1 MLNRLFG
8 RKPEKRR
15 AEALYRDVVSAA
27 RAPHLYAELGV
38 PDTVEGRFEMI
49 ILHCALVVL
58 TLKPVDSDAAR
69 SLSQA
74 LFDTM
79 FDDFDAGMREMGV
92 GDSGV
97 GKKIRFMAEGFYGRA
112 EALRDAIDSPDPEQ
126 LQAVLSRNAFNAAAD
141 DPRAPSLALYVN
153 SAVAGLNGQG
163 GSALLDGAVPAFP
176 TV

>member
-8 RKPEKRR
+8 KKPEKAR
-15 AEALYRDVVSAA
+15 AEALYRHVVAAA
-27 RAPHLYAELGV
+27 RTPDLYAGLGV

-58 TLKPVDSDAAR
+58 QLQALENEEAR
-69 SLSQA
+69 KLSQA

-79 FDDFDAGMREMGV
+79 FDDFDAAMREMGV

-112 EALRDAIDSPDPEQ
+112 EALRLAAGDEDPAQ
-126 LQAVLSRNAFNAAAD
+126 LQTVLARNVYNADGEDA
-141 DPRAPSLALYVN
+141 RAPALALYVN
-153 SAVAGLNGQG
+153 SAIDRLDAQG
-163 GSALLDGAVPAFP
+163 GAALLDGAQPDFPAP
-176 TV
+176 

>member
-8 RKPEKRR
+8 RKPEKLR
-15 AEALYRDVVSAA
+15 AEALYRDVVAAA
-27 RAPHLYAELGV
+27 RRPGFYARLGV

-58 TLKPVDSDAAR
+58 TLKSEEGEDPTR
-69 SLSQA
+69 LSQA

-79 FDDFDAGMREMGV
+79 FDDFDAAMREMGV

-112 EALRDAIDSPDPEQ
+112 EALREAARHDQPDE
-126 LQAVLSRNAFNAAAD
+126 LQAVLARNVFNAEPD
-141 DPRAPSLALYVN
+141 DPRAPALALYVN
-153 SAVAGLNGQG
+153 SAFQALQAQG
-163 GSALLDGAVPAFP
+163 GAALIGGLSPAFP
-176 TV
+176 AV

>member
-1 MLNRLFG
+1 MWNRLFG

-15 AEALYRDVVSAA
+15 AEALYRDVVTAA
-27 RAPHLYAELGV
+27 RAPHLYADLGV

-58 TLKPVDSDAAR
+58 TLKPVDSKPAR
-69 SLSQA
+69 ALSQA

-79 FDDFDAGMREMGV
+79 FDDFDAAMREMGV

-112 EALRDAIDSPDPEQ
+112 EALRDAIDSAGPGQ
-126 LQAVLSRNAFNAAAD
+126 LQTVLARNVFNGHAD
-141 DPRAPSLALYVN
+141 DPRAPGLALYVN
-153 SAVAGLNGQG
+153 AAHAALTGQG
-163 GSALLDGAVPAFP
+163 GQRLIAGDAPVFPAA
-176 TV
+176 

>member
-8 RKPEKRR
+8 RKPEKLR
-15 AEALYRDVVSAA
+15 AEALYRDVVTAA
-27 RAPHLYAELGV
+27 RTPDFYARLGV

-58 TLKPVDSDAAR
+58 ALKTQDGDESAR
-69 SLSQA
+69 LSQA

-79 FDDFDAGMREMGV
+79 FDDFDAAMREMGV

-112 EALRDAIDSPDPEQ
+112 EALREAASQDQADE
-126 LQAVLSRNAFNAAAD
+126 LQAVLSRNVFSAEAD
-141 DPRAPSLALYVN
+141 DARAPALALYVN
-153 SAVAGLNGQG
+153 SALEALRAQG
-163 GSALLDGAVPAFP
+163 GAALIAGASPAFP
-176 TV
+176 AI

>member
-8 RKPEKRR
+8 KKPEKAR
-15 AEALYRDVVSAA
+15 AEALYRQIVTAA
-27 RAPHLYAELGV
+27 RTPDLYAGLGV

-58 TLKPVDSDAAR
+58 QLQPLEDEEAR
-69 SLSQA
+69 KLSQA

-79 FDDFDAGMREMGV
+79 FDDFDAAMREMGV

-112 EALRDAIDSPDPEQ
+112 EALRQ
-126 LQAVLSRNAFNAAAD
+126 AAD
-141 DPRAPSLALYVN
+141 DPDPVQLQTVLARNVYNADADDARAPALALYVN
-153 SAVAGLNGQG
+153 SAIDRLGAQG
-163 GSALLDGAVPAFP
+163 GGALLAGGQPDFAVS
-176 TV
+176 

>member
-8 RKPEKRR
+8 KKPEKAR
-15 AEALYRDVVSAA
+15 AEALYRHLVTAA
-27 RAPHLYAELGV
+27 RSPDLYARLGV

-58 TLKPVDSDAAR
+58 QLQALESDDAR
-69 SLSQA
+69 KLSQA

-79 FDDFDAGMREMGV
+79 FDDFDAAMREMGV

-112 EALRDAIDSPDPEQ
+112 EALRLAAGDEDPAQ
-126 LQAVLSRNAFNAAAD
+126 LQTVLARNVYNADGEDA
-141 DPRAPSLALYVN
+141 RAPALALYVN
-153 SAVAGLNGQG
+153 SAIDRLDAQG
-163 GSALLDGAVPAFP
+163 GAALLDGGRPDFP
-176 TV
+176 TP

>member
-8 RKPEKRR
+8 RKPEKLR
-15 AEALYRDVVSAA
+15 AEALYRDVVTAA
-27 RAPHLYAELGV
+27 RRPDFYARLGV

-58 TLKPVDSDAAR
+58 ALKSEEGEASAR
-69 SLSQA
+69 LSQA

-79 FDDFDAGMREMGV
+79 FDDFDAAMREMGV

-112 EALRDAIDSPDPEQ
+112 EALREAARHDQPDE
-126 LQAVLSRNAFNAAAD
+126 LQAVLARNVFSSDPD
-141 DPRAPSLALYVN
+141 DPRAPALALYVN
-153 SAVAGLNGQG
+153 SALQGLRVQG
-163 GSALLDGAVPAFP
+163 GAALTGGASPTFPAI
-176 TV
+176 